1 MSYYCQSRGS
11 AHGDCNI
18 NVKLNQNIPAVS
30 YNLKVKE
37 ELGRTTFYYARTRLV
52 QSQNKCYTK
61 CFKKKYL
68 SLSINN
74 KLRFIDNFHF
84 LSSSLDRLVKK
95 LNKDNFKYLS
105 QEFGKFVL
113 DLVKQK
119 VFDLFECMSDFES
132 FK

>member
-1 MSYYCQSRGS
+1 M
-11 AHGDCNI
+11 
-18 NVKLNQNIPAVS
+18 
-30 YNLKVKE
+30 
-37 ELGRTTFYYARTRLV
+37 
-52 QSQNKCYTK
+52 
-61 CFKKKYL
+61 FKKKYL
-68 SLSINN
+68 SLSIKN

>member
-1 MSYYCQSRGS
+1 M
-11 AHGDCNI
+11 
-18 NVKLNQNIPAVS
+18 
-30 YNLKVKE
+30 E
-37 ELGRTTFYYARTRLV
+37 ELGRTISYYARTRQV
-52 QSQNKCYTK
+52 QSQNKFYTK
-61 CFKKKYL
+61 CLKKKYL
-68 SLSINN
+68 SLSINKN
-74 KLRFIDNFHF
+74 LRFIDNFHF

-113 DLVKQK
+113 DLVKKK